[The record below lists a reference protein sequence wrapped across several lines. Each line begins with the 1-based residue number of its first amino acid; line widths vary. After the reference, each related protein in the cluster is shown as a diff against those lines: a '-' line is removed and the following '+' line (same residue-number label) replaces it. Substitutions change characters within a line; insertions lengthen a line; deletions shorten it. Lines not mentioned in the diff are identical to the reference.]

1 MARPAGVQITRN
13 QRKDGSTTYAL
24 RIRVRGADER
34 VPLGNSS
41 DGWDE
46 ARAETARRQLLA
58 KIELGHWSPSFSRT
72 GARRDEEPTFRELA
86 TDWLEARK
94 LNPAIRPRTIKFNET
109 QLQRYLAP
117 FFGELRPS
125 EITVATIKQYR
136 HRIHTENDQIR
147 KAAEAGAPLR
157 DPRTNHTLRTL
168 SNASINQTL
177 RILAQILDE
186 AEDAG
191 WIERNAARSRRAREP
206 AERRRHRGVLD
217 VDELLDLLN
226 AARQID
232 QLHRPATL
240 ERASL
245 IRELRDAARLEWKTI
260 GKRLGIA
267 ESTAIYLY
275 GCSPAGDGTVLSSRR
290 AVLATLGLGGL
301 RVGELC
307 QLNHQ
312 DIDLSRRR
320 LYIADAKT
328 EAGVRSVDIHPRLL
342 EELAVYRA
350 HQPHD
355 VAEAPA
361 FPTRAGTRRTRSNIL
376 VHAITPTVARANEL
390 RDHRGDP
397 PIRAHVTP
405 HTFRRSYISFMVA
418 AGYDLPYIQ
427 AQVGHRDP
435 STTLA
440 IYAQVIAR
448 PDRDELRTEIRQ
460 LLGVDPP
467 PAQPPAAAPLRTD
480 VSAADLRARSQK
492 AARGRKLGI

>member
-1 MARPAGVQITRN
+1 
-13 QRKDGSTTYAL
+13 
-24 RIRVRGADER
+24 
-34 VPLGNSS
+34 
-41 DGWDE
+41 
-46 ARAETARRQLLA
+46 
-58 KIELGHWSPSFSRT
+58 
-72 GARRDEEPTFRELA
+72 
-86 TDWLEARK
+86 
-94 LNPAIRPRTIKFNET
+94 
-109 QLQRYLAP
+109 
-117 FFGELRPS
+117 
-125 EITVATIKQYR
+125 
-136 HRIHTENDQIR
+136 
-147 KAAEAGAPLR
+147 
-157 DPRTNHTLRTL
+157 
-168 SNASINQTL
+168 
-177 RILAQILDE
+177 
-186 AEDAG
+186 
-191 WIERNAARSRRAREP
+191 
-206 AERRRHRGVLD
+206 
-217 VDELLDLLN
+217 
-226 AARQID
+226 
-232 QLHRPATL
+232 
-240 ERASL
+240 
-245 IRELRDAARLEWKTI
+245 
-260 GKRLGIA
+260 
-267 ESTAIYLY
+267 
-275 GCSPAGDGTVLSSRR
+275 VLSSRR